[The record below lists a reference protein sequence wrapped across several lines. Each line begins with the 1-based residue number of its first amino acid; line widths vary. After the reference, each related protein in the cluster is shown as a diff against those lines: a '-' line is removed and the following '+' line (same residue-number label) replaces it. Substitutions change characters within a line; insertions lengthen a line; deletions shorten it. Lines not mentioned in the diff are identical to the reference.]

1 MNTYSPLPHA
11 IKAHIRGAFGI
22 LCEKIQSF
30 PGIKTQRNLKTPTKI
45 TSSTLRE
52 EI

>member
-22 LCEKIQSF
+22 LCGKVQSF
-30 PGIKTQRNLKTPTKI
+30 PGIKTQRNLKI
-45 TSSTLRE
+45 TSFTLRE